1 MSVFIAILSLAV
13 LAVCFIKLA
22 IKAIQKE
29 RVPKSSQRGKDALA
43 KIEQAEDLGT
53 IATILS
59 ENDVISV
66 PKDNRH
72 NTFGDDLSHLDKDG
86 ELPFGWVYHYSQF
99 VEQQEK
105 KIDKKWEAVYA
116 ATSTQAK
123 LNAFRNYFATVTK
136 VGEECRNTGECH
148 YKWFC
153 ENIIGSEWYNNH
165 LKKYEQFKI
174 DAPELIKR
182 EKLLANLES
191 VVMAKLQENNGIL
204 QSDFVKMFDPAIK
217 SEVSTFL
224 YDADKAGKIKRTKS
238 GRSYIIEIK

>member
-1 MSVFIAILSLAV
+1 MLAV
-13 LAVCFIKLA
+13 LAFIFCVVLLLLS
-22 IKAIQKE
+22 IKIAKKKQAQKTN
-29 RVPKSSQRGKDALA
+29 QHTKDVVA

-53 IATILS
+53 IATILA

-66 PKDNRH
+66 PKDNHH

-191 VVMAKLQENNGIL
+191 AVMAKLQENNGIL

>member
-1 MSVFIAILSLAV
+1 MLAV
-13 LAVCFIKLA
+13 LAFIFCVVLLLLA
-22 IKAIQKE
+22 IKTAKKKQAQKA
-29 RVPKSSQRGKDALA
+29 SQRAKDAVA
-43 KIEQAEDLGT
+43 KIAQAEDLGT
-53 IATILS
+53 IATILA

-66 PKDNRH
+66 PKDNHH

-123 LNAFRNYFATVTK
+123 LNAFRSYFATVTK

-153 ENIIGSEWYNNH
+153 ENIIESEWYNNQ
-165 LKKYEQFKI
+165 LKKYEQLKI

-182 EKLLANLES
+182 EKLLANLDS
-191 VVMAKLQENNGIL
+191 AVMAKLQENNGIQ

-224 YDADKAGKIKRTKS
+224 YNADKAGKIKRTKS